1 MSDKKPLRM
10 DGKSKER
17 LIVFCILS
25 AGSSDSH
32 SGEAEVRTE
41 TFHVRFISKMVDR
54 QNVHKDVDSKKRRT
68 IKNFG

>member
-1 MSDKKPLRM
+1 MSDKKPLQM
-10 DGKSKER
+10 DGKNKEY
-17 LIVFCILS
+17 LNVFCILS

-54 QNVHKDVDSKKRRT
+54 QNVHKYVDSKKQSA